1 MIGRLV
7 AVVLVL
13 AACSVAKVRSGHPE
27 PVAITGS
34 GSTISL

>member
-13 AACSVAKVRSGHPE
+13 TVCSVMKVASVPA

-34 GSTISL
+34 GSTVTL